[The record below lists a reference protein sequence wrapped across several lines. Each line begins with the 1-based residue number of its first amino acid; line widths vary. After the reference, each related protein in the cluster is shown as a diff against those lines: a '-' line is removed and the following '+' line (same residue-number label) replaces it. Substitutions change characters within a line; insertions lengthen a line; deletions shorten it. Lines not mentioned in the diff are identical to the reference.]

1 VTNPRFRR
9 HATAFAR
16 LIAALALLAA
26 ARAYAVTFLPISDAA
41 LRAHADAIVD
51 GIVASTRVAPDAR
64 GRPETI
70 TVVRP
75 LDVLKGDVGGALVL
89 HQLGGTLPDGRTTM
103 LVGSPRYAVGARVLV
118 FAIARPDGDYQTA
131 EMLFGKFDVSR
142 DASGRVF
149 AVPALAGSDAARVTE
164 YEVLQ
169 RDGAAKTS
177 IKAQLGRPRA
187 LDAFKRFLRDP
198 VAREF
203 IDVASPLGT
212 LVPLRDDTA
221 PGAVEKWL
229 ILSPLWR
236 WNNGATAAWYLDGTA
251 TITGGGA
258 TEAANALA
266 AWDDDPNSQIAYTL
280 TSDTNANPIHMAA
293 PSSPCGW
300 NSCLVDA
307 GVVGCG
313 GPDGSGTNAWRG
325 DTYQTI
331 TDGEVWLRPYCT
343 MNLLSSGETQAVLEH
358 ELGHTLGLDH
368 SDTGVSSPH
377 DACPGDENGAIMR
390 SVSQDQPGLGT
401 DDSDAIR
408 WLYGDGGNSCSSRTL
423 TVSVGASGRG
433 SVTSSPGGIAC
444 PGTCSASFPIGAV
457 VTLTEAPTAGR
468 VFTGWFGDA
477 SGTANPVQV
486 TMSLNRSVD
495 AAFDDPSQPEIFPPD
510 CALPTTGWTNSPSG
524 ATTGWRVTNETSTEG
539 DCSLQSMPM
548 TSGPGI
554 NKAQIRFAGTF
565 TDGTVSFDR
574 RVSSEQDYD
583 CFRFLIDGV
592 QQNVQGTCASS
603 GGVGASGEVAWGTV
617 SVPITNGPHTLTWS
631 YEKDSS
637 VSDGQDA
644 AWIDKLVLPIEG
656 LVLSPAAVLDLGDA
670 RVGTV
675 SASKT
680 ITVGNPGASAI
691 AIAGIAA
698 TGDFTVSDDCGS
710 SIAPSGTCHVHVA
723 FAPTQPGAAQGTLT
737 VHTTSMGDFPIQL
750 AGFGEKPMPAAASDV
765 LVPIVAQTG
774 SFAAEVYVRNESGV
788 DIVLDVDYFE
798 ADNLTTPGPRPCAA
812 LAVPASTTK
821 LLSIATD
828 CTLGI
833 GSHFGMLALHEQTGT
848 HAFTAFARTQTP
860 AGVGFTVDGRPF
872 AAFGPGPAFVDGLKR
887 SSTGPHYQPNCFVG
901 ALGVALNY
909 RIDVTTSDGAG
920 IGVPIA
926 GSLAANHMLRL
937 LDVLAVAGAP
947 AGDYSGVRAKFS
959 QTSPGNAPLVAFCT
973 MQESVTFSADFR
985 IAKANDVAAPSIVV
999 PVVAHTASFDT
1010 EVYVRNASAAAIDVD
1025 VRFDE
1030 ADNSPQPG
1038 SHACSP
1044 LAIPANATRLLT
1056 LASQCGLAAGSH
1068 FGMLALGDAA
1078 SPRSHPFTVFSR
1090 TQTPAGVGFS
1100 VEGYPAAWFGGPP
1113 GFVDGL
1119 KRSSSGPHY
1128 QSNCFVGALDAG
1140 VNYRID
1146 VSDVNGTPLGSPLTG
1161 SLAPHHLL
1169 RYLDV
1174 FAAAGAPAG
1183 DYAEVTAT
1191 FSETS
1196 GSASFV
1202 GFCTLQESVTFGAD
1216 FRIAD

>member
-1 VTNPRFRR
+1 M
-9 HATAFAR
+9 
-16 LIAALALLAA
+16 LGA
-26 ARAYAVTFLPISDAA
+26 ARAFAATFLPISDAV
-41 LRAHADAIVD
+41 LRAHADAIVE
-51 GIVASTRVAPDAR
+51 GIVVSTRVAPDAR
-64 GRPETI
+64 GRPETL

-75 LDVLKGDVGGALVL
+75 LDVLKGDLGGALVL
-89 HQLGGTLPDGRTTM
+89 HQLGGALPDGRIT
-103 LVGSPRYAVGARVLV
+103 LLAGSPRYAIGAHVLV
-118 FAIARPDGDYQTA
+118 FAIARPEGDYQTA

-142 DASGRVF
+142 DASGRLF
-149 AVPALAGSDAARVTE
+149 AVPALAGSDAARVSE
-164 YEVLQ
+164 FELLQ
-169 RDGAAKTS
+169 RDGSTKAAVKS
-177 IKAQLGRPRA
+177 QLGRPRA

-198 VAREF
+198 SARDFITVAT
-203 IDVASPLGT
+203 PLGG

-221 PGAVEKWL
+221 GTAVIEKWL
-229 ILSPLWR
+229 SFSGLWR
-236 WNNGATAAWYLDGTA
+236 WNNGATASWYLDGTA
-251 TITGGGA
+251 NITGGGA

-266 AWDDDPNSQIAYTL
+266 TWDDEPNSQIAYSL
-280 TSDTNANPIHMAA
+280 TSNTNTNPIHMAA

-300 NSCLVDA
+300 NSCLAGA

-325 DTYQTI
+325 DTYHTI
-331 TDGEVWLRPYCT
+331 TSGEVWLRPYCT
-343 MNLLSSGETQAVLEH
+343 MNLLSSTETQAVLEH

-368 SDTGVSSPH
+368 ADTGVSSPH
-377 DACPGDENGAIMR
+377 DQCIGDENGAIMR
-390 SVSQDQPGLGT
+390 SVTQDQTALGT
-401 DDSDAIR
+401 DDTDAIR

-423 TVSVGASGRG
+423 TVSVGASARG
-433 SVTSSPGGIAC
+433 SVTSNPAGIAC
-444 PGTCSASFPIGAV
+444 PGTCTASFPIGTV
-457 VTLTEAPTAGR
+457 VTLTEAPNSGR
-468 VFTGWFGDA
+468 VFSGWFGDA

-486 TMSLNRSVD
+486 TMNLNRSVD

-510 CALPTTGWTNSPSG
+510 CALPTTGWTNAPSG

-539 DCSLQSMPM
+539 DCSLQSGPM

-565 TDGTVSFDR
+565 TNGTVSFDR
-574 RVSSEQDYD
+574 RVSSEPDYD

-592 QQNVQGTCASS
+592 QQNVQGSCANS
-603 GGVGASGEVAWGTV
+603 GGLGASGNVAWGSV
-617 SVPITNGPHTLTWS
+617 AVPITSGPHTLTWS

-644 AWIDKLVLPIEG
+644 AWIDKLVLPIVG
-656 LVLSPAAVLDLGDA
+656 LVLSPDAMLDLGDA

-680 ITVGNPGASAI
+680 ITVNNPGASPI
-691 AIAGIAA
+691 AIGSIAA

-723 FAPTQPGAAQGTLT
+723 FAPAQTGAAQSTLT
-737 VHTTSMGDFPIQL
+737 IHTTSAGDFPIAL
-750 AGFGEKPMPAAASDV
+750 AGYGEKPMPAAASDV

-774 SFAAEVYVRNESGV
+774 SFAAEIYVRNESAV
-788 DIVLDVDYFE
+788 DIVLDVDFHE
-798 ADNLTTPGPRPCAA
+798 ADNAAVPGQRPCSAF
-812 LAVPASTTK
+812 AVPASTTR
-821 LLSIATD
+821 LLSIASD
-828 CTLGI
+828 CTLGA
-833 GSHFGMLALHEQTGT
+833 GSHFGMLSLHEQTGT

-872 AAFGPGPAFVDGLKR
+872 AAFGAGAAFVDGLKR
-887 SSTGPHYQPNCFVG
+887 SSSGPHYQSNCFVG
-901 ALGVALNY
+901 ALGVPLSY
-909 RIDVTTSDGAG
+909 RVDVTTSDGAG
-920 IGVPIA
+920 IGVPIT

-937 LDVLAVAGAP
+937 LDVLALAGAP

-985 IAKANDVAAPSIVV
+985 IAKANDVAAPSLVV
-999 PVVAHTASFDT
+999 PVAAHTASFET
-1010 EVYVRNASAAAIDVD
+1010 EVYVRNASAAAIGVN

-1030 ADNSPQPG
+1030 ADNSAQPG
-1038 SHACSP
+1038 AHACSP

-1056 LASQCGLAAGSH
+1056 LASQCGLDAASH
-1068 FGMLALGDAA
+1068 FGMLALDDAA

-1090 TQTPAGVGFS
+1090 SQTPAGVGFS
-1100 VEGYPAAWFGGPP
+1100 VEGYPAAWFGAAP
-1113 GFVDGL
+1113 GFVGGL
-1119 KRSSSGPHY
+1119 KRSSTGPHY

-1140 VNYRID
+1140 VDYRID
-1146 VSDVNGTPLGSPLTG
+1146 LADVNGAALGSPLTG
-1161 SLAPHHLL
+1161 TLAPHHLL

-1174 FAAAGAPAG
+1174 LSAAGAPAG
-1183 DYAEVTAT
+1183 DYTAVTAT

-1202 GFCTLQESVTFGAD
+1202 GFCTMQESVTFGAD

>member
-1 VTNPRFRR
+1 M
-9 HATAFAR
+9 
-16 LIAALALLAA
+16 AALVLLVASPA
-26 ARAYAVTFLPISDAA
+26 FAVTFLPISDTA
-41 LRAHADAIVD
+41 LRAHADAIVE

-75 LDVLKGDVGGALVL
+75 LDVLKGDVGSVLVL
-89 HQLGGTLPDGRTTM
+89 HQLGGALPDGRTTI
-103 LVGSPRYAVGARVLV
+103 LAGSPRYAVGTHVLV
-118 FAIARPDGDYQTA
+118 FAIARPEGDYQTA
-131 EMLFGKFDVSR
+131 EMLFGKFEVSR
-142 DASGRVF
+142 DASGRLF

-164 YEVLQ
+164 FELLQ
-169 RDGAAKTS
+169 RDGTAKAS
-177 IKAQLGRPRA
+177 VKSQLGKPRA
-187 LDAFKRFLRDP
+187 LDAFKHFLRDGS
-198 VAREF
+198 ARDF
-203 IDVASPLGT
+203 IDVATAIGP
-212 LVPLRDDTA
+212 LVPLRDDKDSAAT
-221 PGAVEKWL
+221 EKWL
-229 ILSPLWR
+229 SFTGLWR
-236 WNNGATAAWYLDGTA
+236 WNNGATASWYLDGTA

-266 AWDDDPNSQIAYTL
+266 IWDDDPNSSIAYTL
-280 TSDTNANPIHMAA
+280 TSNTNANPIHMAA
-293 PSSPCGW
+293 PTSPCGW
-300 NSCLVDA
+300 NSCLAGA

-325 DTYQTI
+325 DTYHTI

-343 MNLLSSGETQAVLEH
+343 MNLLSSSETQAVLEH

-377 DACPGDENGAIMR
+377 DVCPGDENDAIMR
-390 SVSQDQPGLGT
+390 SVTQDQTALGT
-401 DDSDAIR
+401 DDTDAIR
-408 WLYGDGGNSCSSRTL
+408 WLYGDGGNSCTSRTL
-423 TVSVGASGRG
+423 SVSVGASGRG
-433 SVTSSPGGIAC
+433 SVTSSPAGIAC
-444 PGTCSASFPIGAV
+444 PGTCSASFPIGTV
-457 VTLTEAPTAGR
+457 VTLTEAPTVGR

-477 SGTANPVQV
+477 SGTGNPVQV

-495 AAFDDPSQPEIFPPD
+495 AVFDDPSQPEIFPPD
-510 CALPTTGWTNSPSG
+510 CALPTTGWTNAPSG
-524 ATTGWRVTNETSTEG
+524 AAAGWRVTNETSTEG

-565 TDGTVSFDR
+565 TNGTVSFDR

-583 CFRFLIDGV
+583 CFRFIVDGV

-603 GGVGASGEVAWGTV
+603 GGLGASGEVAWGTV
-617 SVPITNGPHTLTWS
+617 SVPITSGPHTLTWS

-656 LVLSPAAVLDLGDA
+656 LVLSPDSTLDLGDA
-670 RVGTV
+670 RVGTT

-680 ITVGNPGASAI
+680 ITVGNPGASPI
-691 AIAGIAA
+691 AIASIAA
-698 TGDFTVSDDCGS
+698 TGDFTVTDDCGS

-723 FAPTQPGAAQGTLT
+723 FAPTQPGAAQSTLT
-737 VHTTSMGDFPIQL
+737 IHTTSMGDFQIDL

-774 SFAAEVYVRNESGV
+774 SYAAEVYVRNESGV

-798 ADNLTTPGPRPCAA
+798 ADNLPTPGLRPCAA

-828 CTLGI
+828 CTLGA

-872 AAFGPGPAFVDGLKR
+872 SAFGSAPAFVDGLKR
-887 SSTGPHYQPNCFVG
+887 SSTGPHYQSNCFVG

-920 IGVPIA
+920 IGIPIT

-947 AGDYSGVRAKFS
+947 AGDYSGVRVKFS
-959 QTSPGNAPLVAFCT
+959 QTSPGNAPLVGFCT

-985 IAKANDVAAPSIVV
+985 IAKTNGVAAPSVIV
-999 PVVAHTASFDT
+999 PVVAHTASFET
-1010 EVYVRNASAAAIDVD
+1010 EVYVRNAGAAAIDID

-1030 ADNSPQPG
+1030 ADNLPQAG

-1044 LAIPANATRLLT
+1044 LAIPANATRLMT
-1056 LASQCGLAAGSH
+1056 LATQCGLDAASH
-1068 FGMLALGDAA
+1068 FGMLALADSA

-1100 VEGYPAAWFGGPP
+1100 VEGYPAAWFGAPP
-1113 GFVDGL
+1113 GFVGGL
-1119 KRSSSGPHY
+1119 KRSSSGAHY
-1128 QSNCFVGALDAG
+1128 QSNCFVGALDTG

-1146 VSDVNGTPLGSPLTG
+1146 LSDVNGTPLGSPLTG

-1174 FAAAGAPAG
+1174 FSAAGAPPG
-1183 DYAEVTAT
+1183 DDAEVTAT

-1202 GFCTLQESVTFGAD
+1202 GFCTMQESVTFGAD